1 MHARRSRG
9 FKAQSKTRAV
19 KADVTAPAPPG
30 EGLRVDFRVGDP
42 TSSSTMLI
50 FAAFSR
56 RLHRAGNLIAG
67 N

>member
-1 MHARRSRG
+1 M
-9 FKAQSKTRAV
+9 KTGAV
-19 KADVTAPAPPG
+19 KADVTAPASAG
-30 EGLRVDFRVGDP
+30 EGVRVDFRVGDP

-56 RLHRAGNLIAG
+56 GLHRAGNLIAG